1 MMIETLFQLSQN
13 AVAVYG
19 PLIVLALVVALGGV
33 LIWIDR
39 R

>member
-1 MMIETLFQLSQN
+1 MIETLFQLSQN
-13 AVAVYG
+13 AVAVYA
-19 PLIVLALVVALGGV
+19 PIVVLALIVALVVG